1 MTLSDSIIYLRIL
14 SAKGNSARLACV
26 RHAASVRPEPGSN
39 SQIIFEN
46 LISSLN
52 KSIYTSH
59 YCVRLPF
66 SGAHLSHKL
75 RSSKLVFLVLLA
87 SIVLYTADFFLV
99 FVSKNQV
106 VKFASYS
113 ILKSFY
119 DFGIFRVPLHVYH
132 CLLFKVHFVSNLV
145 YADTTAFQGSL
156 LFARHKQ
163 LNYINTLLSCCQHF
177 FYFKFLVIR
186 TTLNY
191 LSVVFRDSLIMLTR
205 HYLCVNTYF

>member
-1 MTLSDSIIYLRIL
+1 MLKVTPLDLHVLGTPPAFVLSQDQTLKLYL
-14 SAKGNSARLACV
+14 K
-26 RHAASVRPEPGSN
+26 
-39 SQIIFEN
+39 N

-87 SIVLYTADFFLV
+87 SIILYTADFFLV

-132 CLLFKVHFVSNLV
+132 CLLFKVHK
-145 YADTTAFQGSL
+145 AFLRLLCKVL
-156 LFARHKQ
+156 LFARRKQ

-191 LSVVFRDSLIMLTR
+191 LSVVNSLTILTCVLS
-205 HYLCVNTYF
+205 LCQHL

>member
-1 MTLSDSIIYLRIL
+1 MQKLLSKKSSRSFLHDADVMSFVVRIL

-132 CLLFKVHFVSNLV
+132 CLLFKVHFLLLPS
-145 YADTTAFQGSL
+145 YETA
-156 LFARHKQ
+156 
-163 LNYINTLLSCCQHF
+163 YI
-177 FYFKFLVIR
+177 
-186 TTLNY
+186 
-191 LSVVFRDSLIMLTR
+191 
-205 HYLCVNTYF
+205 